1 MAAKTWAHDRS
12 ALIGIGLMM
21 LVSAFSAI
29 DSILVRHLSSSVHPF
44 VMGFTRALFGFLVV
58 LPWIVARKDILK
70 SQYLFVH
77 FLRAGLKL
85 AALIC
90 FFFAFASAPLADVT
104 AIAFASPIFVTI
116 GAFLFLSENP
126 RALRFIAMGI
136 GFVGVVIVLRPGQ
149 ESGVPPGLLYALV
162 GAVLIAIIQLMLKAM
177 SGRDSSETLV
187 AWNLI
192 ATVPIAVVPAIFV
205 WSNPI
210 LTEWGI
216 LAFQGVLGALTMFL
230 ATRAFSIADASLI
243 TPFDF
248 LRLPFV
254 ALLGYLIFT
263 QSVPLSTW
271 VGGIVIFASSL
282 LMARSARRRVLS
294 QT

>member
-29 DSILVRHLSSSVHPF
+29 DSILVRHLSDSVHPF
-44 VMGFTRALFGFLVV
+44 IMGFTRALFGFLVV
-58 LPWIVARKDILK
+58 LPWIVTRRDILK
-70 SQYLFVH
+70 SNYLFRH

-85 AALIC
+85 AALIS

-116 GAFLFLSENP
+116 GAWVFLSEDP
-126 RALRFIAMGI
+126 RALRFIAVGL
-136 GFVGVVIVLRPGQ
+136 GFVGVAIVLRPGQ
-149 ESGVPPGLLYALV
+149 ESGVPPGLLFALT
-162 GAVLIAIIQLMLKAM
+162 GAVLIAVIQLMLKAM
-177 SGRDSSETLV
+177 SKRDSTETLV

-192 ATVPIAVVPAIFV
+192 VTVPIAVVPAFFV
-205 WSNPI
+205 WASPSPV
-210 LTEWGI
+210 EWAI
-216 LAFQGVLGALTMFL
+216 LAFQGVLGALSMFL
-230 ATRAFSIADASLI
+230 ATRAFSLADASLI

-254 ALLGYLIFT
+254 ALLGYLVFAQT
-263 QSVPLSTW
+263 VPISTW
-271 VGGIVIFASSL
+271 IGGSVIFVASL

-294 QT
+294 ET

>member
-29 DSILVRHLSSSVHPF
+29 DSILVKYLSPNVHPF
-44 VMGFTRALFGFLVV
+44 VMGFTRAFFGFLVV

-70 SQYLFVH
+70 SQYLFIH

-85 AALIC
+85 AALIS

-116 GAFLFLSENP
+116 GAWLFLSENP
-126 RALRFIAMGI
+126 RALRFIAVGI

-149 ESGVPPGLLYALV
+149 ESGVPPGLMYALV
-162 GAVLIAIIQLMLKAM
+162 GAVLIAVIQLMLKAM

-192 ATVPIAVVPAIFV
+192 ATVPIAAVPALFV
-205 WSNPI
+205 WSNPS

-216 LAFQGVLGALTMFL
+216 LAFQGVLGALSMFL

-254 ALLGYLIFT
+254 ALLGYLIFA

-271 VGGIVIFASSL
+271 VGGVVIFASSL

>member
-29 DSILVRHLSSSVHPF
+29 DSILVRYLSSSVHPF
-44 VMGFTRALFGFLVV
+44 VMGFTRALFGLLVV
-58 LPWIVARKDILK
+58 LPWIVTRKSILK
-70 SQYLFVH
+70 SNYLSLHFV
-77 FLRAGLKL
+77 RAGLKL
-85 AALIC
+85 AALIS

-116 GAFLFLSENP
+116 GAWLFLSEDP
-126 RALRFIAMGI
+126 RALRFFAVGI
-136 GFVGVVIVLRPGQ
+136 GFVGVIVVLRPGQ
-149 ESGVPPGLLYALV
+149 ASGVPPGLLYALA

-177 SGRDSSETLV
+177 SARDSSETLV

-192 ATVPIAVVPAIFV
+192 VTVPIAIVPALFV
-205 WSNPI
+205 WATPSPA
-210 LTEWGI
+210 EWAI
-216 LAFQGVLGALTMFL
+216 LAIQGVLGALSMFL
-230 ATRAFSIADASLI
+230 ATRAFSMADASLI

-254 ALLGYLIFT
+254 ALLGYLVFAQT
-263 QSVPLSTW
+263 VPASTW
-271 VGGIVIFASSL
+271 VGGSVIFAATL

-294 QT
+294 EP